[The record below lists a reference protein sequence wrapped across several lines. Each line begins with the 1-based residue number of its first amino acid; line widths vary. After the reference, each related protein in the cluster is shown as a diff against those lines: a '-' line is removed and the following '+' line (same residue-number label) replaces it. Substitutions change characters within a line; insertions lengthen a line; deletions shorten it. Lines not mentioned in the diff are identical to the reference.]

1 MLHSTFNT
9 ARNHQTNVKILDE
22 IDHKPTAQW
31 ALFSKEKLKQV
42 IAKCNDSLAP
52 GPDKLSWRH
61 LKIIIKQDKCL
72 TNIIN
77 IANMC
82 INLEHW
88 PDYFKHSSTIIIPKP
103 NKPSYNHAKIF
114 CPIVLLNTL
123 GKLIEK
129 VIAKRIQ
136 FTVTKNNFIHPCQL
150 GGLKFKSTMDT
161 GVALMHIVRSR
172 WAKGKS
178 ISTLAFDI
186 SQFFLFLN
194 HNLLTTVLSK
204 VGLEPKVSRFFAD
217 YLVQRK
223 TNYVWNNLQ
232 FPEFEVNVS
241 VGQGSALSPILSAL
255 YLTPFLYILEKR
267 LKILKIPISM
277 LFFVNNGLII
287 AQNKSIFIS
296 NSQLFYSYNILS
308 NLLTD
313 FGLVIEHGKTEI
325 FHFTRSH
332 GEFNPPSLDLS
343 PLGGP
348 VLHPKDSWKYLG
360 FLFNQKLSFRQH
372 LDFYS
377 NKALL
382 TVKCMKLLGNSSCRI
397 SPLQKHQ
404 LYRYCILPIVLYS
417 FQL

>member
-1 MLHSTFNT
+1 
-9 ARNHQTNVKILDE
+9 
-22 IDHKPTAQW
+22 
-31 ALFSKEKLKQV
+31 
-42 IAKCNDSLAP
+42 
-52 GPDKLSWRH
+52 
-61 LKIIIKQDKCL
+61 
-72 TNIIN
+72 
-77 IANMC
+77 MC

-129 VIAKRIQ
+129 VIAERIQ

-150 GGLKFKSTMDT
+150 GRLKFKSTMDT

-172 WAKGKS
+172 WVKGKS

-204 VGLEPKVSRFFAD
+204 MGLEPKVSRFFAD

-232 FPEFEVNVS
+232 SPEFEVNVS
-241 VGQGSALSPILSAL
+241 VGQESALSPILSAL
-255 YLTPFLYILEKR
+255 YLTPFLYILEKC
-267 LKILKIPISM
+267 LKILKIPISI

-296 NSQLFYSYNILS
+296 NSQLFCSYNVLS

-325 FHFTRSH
+325 FHFNRSY
-332 GEFNPPSLDLS
+332 GEFNPPPLNLS

-348 VLHPKDSWKYLG
+348 VLQPKESWKYLD
-360 FLFNQKLSFRQH
+360 FLFN
-372 LDFYS
+372 
-377 NKALL
+377 
-382 TVKCMKLLGNSSCRI
+382 
-397 SPLQKHQ
+397 
-404 LYRYCILPIVLYS
+404 
-417 FQL
+417 